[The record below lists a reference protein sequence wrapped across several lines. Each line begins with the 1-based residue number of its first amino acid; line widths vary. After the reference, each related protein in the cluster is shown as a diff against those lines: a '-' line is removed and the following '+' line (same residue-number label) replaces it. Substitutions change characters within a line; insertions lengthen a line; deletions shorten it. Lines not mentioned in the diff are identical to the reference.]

1 VRDVFALPA
10 IGGWIDNGLVEAP
23 KHMVGYRNIA
33 VHGYQALHLLIA
45 VAVITRHLDEF
56 LDYSRCSLLKD
67 AQQG

>member
-1 VRDVFALPA
+1 MFALLA
-10 IGGWIDNGLVEAP
+10 IGGWIDNGLVEAL

-33 VHGYQALHLLIA
+33 VHGYQALQVSIA

-56 LDYSRCSLLKD
+56 LDYSRCILLKD